1 MQRIL
6 FRADRELSPALRRQA
21 ITGWAQING
30 ARGATPRLSD
40 MQTRIDLDMRLSVE
54 RESLWALSANSRTH
68 PFGCLAQKE
77 RGLMRSLLRIPPAF
91 EAHRVPANH
100 ANDAYEEVMLGGI
113 RTACLSRAELSR
125 MMLIDC
131 LAARQIEGTHPKLI
145 FALNGHTI
153 ALAAQDDKFRQVF
166 QRADIV
172 HADGQAG
179 VFASHLLTSSPVPER
194 SATTD
199 FIHDAAKLAVEH
211 GLRFFLLG
219 ATEEANE
226 GGPHSTRELSGLQ
239 IVGRRHGY
247 FSILDEDEVCDE
259 INLSQPDVIWAGL
272 SVPLEY
278 EFAVRHPNRLRAGWL
293 VTCGGCF
300 HYVSGDYL
308 RVPRWMQKVG
318 LEWLHRIWREPKR
331 LFWRYAVTNPSAF
344 CFSPAPAH

>member
-1 MQRIL
+1 M
-6 FRADRELSPALRRQA
+6 RA
-21 ITGWAQING
+21 
-30 ARGATPRLSD
+30 
-40 MQTRIDLDMRLSVE
+40 
-54 RESLWALSANSRTH
+54 H
-68 PFGCLAQKE
+68 
-77 RGLMRSLLRIPPAF
+77 LRIPPAF
-91 EAHRVPANH
+91 EAHRAPQKH

-113 RTACLSRAELSR
+113 KTACLSRAELGR

-131 LAARQIEGTHPKLI
+131 FAAREVEGTHPKLV

-172 HADGQAG
+172 HADGQAS

-199 FIHDAAKLAVEH
+199 FIHDAAKIAVEH

-226 GGPHSTRELSGLQ
+226 KAARILRETYPGLQ

-247 FSILDEDEVCDE
+247 FSILDEDEICDE
-259 INLSQPDVIWAGL
+259 INLAQPDVIWAGL

-278 EFAVRHPNRLRAGWL
+278 EFAVRNRNRLKAGWL

-300 HYVSGDYL
+300 HYVSGDYI
-308 RVPRWMQKVG
+308 RAPRWMQKVG
-318 LEWLHRIWREPKR
+318 LEWLHRVWREPKR
-331 LFWRYAVTNPSAF
+331 LFWRYAVTNPLALF
-344 CFSPAPAH
+344 CLLTRTSTLNPGAPMPVLATPVRTAA